1 MFAKTKDIL
10 AIIQDVE
17 DKTVDNRVNHECLE
31 ASTSKSLSLIKKAIQ
46 ESAGNFEQ
54 IEEKHN
60 GFVDK
65 VGDAIEEL
73 SDKVEAL
80 QRKIKNLDKWDDE
93 TRSKFAALEKYLG
106 VDIVPPSSSNAWT
119 VEERTE
125 EINYSPQDSN

>member
-1 MFAKTKDIL
+1 MFTKTKDIL

-17 DKTVDNRVNHECLE
+17 DKTVDNRVNYECLE
-31 ASTSKSLSLIKKAIQ
+31 ASTSKSLSAIKKAIK

-60 GFVDK
+60 AFVDK

-73 SDKVEAL
+73 SHKVEAL
-80 QRKIKNLDKWDDE
+80 ERQIQNLDKWDDE

-106 VDIVPPSSSNAWT
+106 IDIVPPSSSNDWT
-119 VEERTE
+119 VEECAE
-125 EINYSPQDSN
+125 EDAEV

>member
-31 ASTSKSLSLIKKAIQ
+31 ASTSKSLSAIKKAIK
-46 ESAGNFEQ
+46 ESAGNFVQ

-60 GFVDK
+60 AFVDK

-73 SDKVEAL
+73 SHKVEAL
-80 QRKIKNLDKWDDE
+80 ERQVKNLDEWDDT
-93 TRSKFAALEKYLG
+93 TRAKFMALENHFGIDL
-106 VDIVPPSSSNAWT
+106 ISPNENAWA
-119 VEERTE
+119 VKEREEGE
-125 EINYSPQDSN
+125 

>member
-1 MFAKTKDIL
+1 MFTKTKDIL

-17 DKTVDNRVNHECLE
+17 DKTVDNRVNYECLE
-31 ASTSKSLSLIKKAIQ
+31 ASTSKSLSAIKKAIK

-60 GFVDK
+60 AFVDK

-73 SDKVEAL
+73 SHKVEAL
-80 QRKIKNLDKWDDE
+80 ERQIQNLDKWDDE

-119 VEERTE
+119 VEECTE
-125 EINYSPQDSN
+125 EDAEV

>member
-1 MFAKTKDIL
+1 MFTKTKDIL

-17 DKTVDNRVNHECLE
+17 DKTVDNRVNYECLE
-31 ASTSKSLSLIKKAIQ
+31 ASTSKSLSAIKKAIK

-60 GFVDK
+60 TFVDK
-65 VGDAIEEL
+65 VADSIKEL

-80 QRKIKNLDKWDDE
+80 ERQMEAIDRWDDS
-93 TRSKFAALEKYLG
+93 TRGKFEALENHFGFDL
-106 VDIVPPSSSNAWT
+106 IFPSKAWT

-125 EINYSPQDSN
+125 EV